1 MSRKRLDHE
10 INALMYKYISSI
22 EKRERIHKYLV
33 KYGVKESELDAK
45 VNEFLKQLSDEQ
57 RIKIF
62 SPIYKLTTDQHEREY
77 IAGDSLALLRCID
90 FCCTK
95 KIVIPNWAAEAF
107 HLGYTKIRNYEAKS
121 WDTVFGKPHK
131 KGTHLKEQ
139 RCEEDKIS
147 IHKYVKERID
157 QGHPIDQELFDL
169 AAQRF
174 GSNAKEIKDIYY
186 DLEHKR
192 VNQLL
197 DLYKGA
203 EIVDKALSEL
213 YPNRFQ
219 KKSR

>member
-1 MSRKRLDHE
+1 MSRKRLDHKIDE
-10 INALMYKYISSI
+10 LTNKYFSSP
-22 EKRERIHKYLV
+22 EKRERIQKILA
-33 KYGVKESELDAK
+33 KYGGEECERDAK
-45 VNEFLKQLSDEQ
+45 VNEYLKQLSDEQ

-62 SPIYKLTTDQHEREY
+62 SPIYKMTTDQHEREY
-77 IAGDSLALLRCID
+77 LAGDSRALTRCID
-90 FCCTK
+90 YCCTK

-107 HLGYTKIRNYEAKS
+107 HLGYTKIRNYEARS

-174 GSNAKEIKDIYY
+174 GSYAKEIKDIYY

-197 DLYKGA
+197 GLYKGA
-203 EIVDKALSEL
+203 EMVDNVLKEL
-213 YPNRFQ
+213 YPHIFQ
-219 KKSR
+219 KKSQ